1 MSLVGSLE
9 DLSLG
14 DILQIISLSEKSG
27 VLSLQTIGCDG
38 RIVFID
44 GLVCGAQLN
53 GGPGSMR
60 GLLVEGGYLA
70 EAEFEAASAYAAE
83 TGESL
88 AASVAAVSDLS
99 AARVESL
106 CREATEAAVVEMFAW
121 ATGNFNFDVRQSPE
135 IDDLEI
141 LPEGINSQ
149 YLAMKATGRGDEGS
163 EGELSS
169 QQAAEPAADASG
181 LDGAGFD
188 DCDAVSAHEQSGVA
202 QDGDPPAEQPVT
214 VAATSSGDESQRVA
228 ENCASVAPNPTAPPS
243 PCVMAGALVVLDDD
257 LLSLEW
263 AKSVLRSEF
272 SPIHI
277 FQNMDQ
283 ALSRIRQY
291 LVRGKPP
298 VLLVSPDAKVDSMGG
313 IRDTTDFVAR
323 LKAQSPDMKIL
334 WLQEEAVGPAE
345 CKGAADGLVL
355 RPAQSQLRPGGD
367 DEQSEVLARD
377 FVQRLQLALS
387 SSAAGPPA
395 VSAEPHKEI
404 PRESLGQLRDA
415 TRELTAA
422 SSRGEILPVT
432 IRFAADSFERVAM
445 FLVHEG
451 KAVGI
456 AQHGLSLAG
465 GPDDADLRNI
475 SFDVADSGWLSRV
488 LTASKPVIAAA
499 QTDGDRALA
508 SLLGDEIPE
517 EAYLAPIESSGQVIA
532 VLYCDNLPGR
542 AAIGDTSALEVV
554 LHHAGLALDR
564 AALERA
570 LREQGSSA

>member
-1 MSLVGSLE
+1 MS
-9 DLSLG
+9 
-14 DILQIISLSEKSG
+14 
-27 VLSLQTIGCDG
+27 
-38 RIVFID
+38 
-44 GLVCGAQLN
+44 
-53 GGPGSMR
+53 
-60 GLLVEGGYLA
+60 
-70 EAEFEAASAYAAE
+70 
-83 TGESL
+83 
-88 AASVAAVSDLS
+88 
-99 AARVESL
+99 
-106 CREATEAAVVEMFAW
+106 
-121 ATGNFNFDVRQSPE
+121 
-135 IDDLEI
+135 
-141 LPEGINSQ
+141 
-149 YLAMKATGRGDEGS
+149 
-163 EGELSS
+163 
-169 QQAAEPAADASG
+169 
-181 LDGAGFD
+181 
-188 DCDAVSAHEQSGVA
+188 
-202 QDGDPPAEQPVT
+202 
-214 VAATSSGDESQRVA
+214 
-228 ENCASVAPNPTAPPS
+228 
-243 PCVMAGALVVLDDD
+243 GALVVLDDD
-257 LLSLEW
+257 LLCLEW
-263 AKSVLRSEF
+263 AKSALCGKF

-283 ALSRIRQY
+283 ALARIRQY
-291 LVRGKPP
+291 LVRGKPL

-313 IRDTTDFVAR
+313 IRDSIDFVAR
-323 LKAQSPDMKIL
+323 LKVQSPDMKIL

-355 RPAQSQLRPGGD
+355 RPEQSQLRPGGD
-367 DEQSEVLARD
+367 HEQREVLARD

-387 SSAAGPPA
+387 SSAAGRPA
-395 VSAEPHKEI
+395 VSAEPQEGI

-422 SSRGEILPVT
+422 SSRGEILPVA
-432 IRFAADSFERVAM
+432 IRFAADNFERVAM

-465 GPDDADLRNI
+465 GPDDDDLRNI

-488 LTASKPVIAAA
+488 LTAGKPVIAAA
-499 QTDGDRALA
+499 QTDGDHALA

-532 VLYCDNLPGR
+532 VLYGDNLPSR